1 MGAKSKHIEDIA
13 IWIGDVIDSCENL
26 KHENTAR
33 SLVQN
38 FEKLL
43 MRINREDDFYVDVCL
58 LRRRLDE
65 KYYDYMAE
73 RFKNQ
78 ELLFV

>member
-13 IWIGDVIDSCENL
+13 IWIGDVIDSCENF

-43 MRINREDDFYVDVCL
+43 MRINREDEFYIDIRL
-58 LRRRLDE
+58 LRKRLDE
-65 KYYDYMAE
+65 KYYGYMAE
-73 RFKNQ
+73 RFKN
-78 ELLFV
+78 L